1 MRNKESNNIIVGL
14 DVGSTKICIVVGEA
28 NRNGDI
34 DIIGIGTQPSQ
45 GVRRG
50 VVSNVEQT
58 VRAIREAVNE
68 AELMAG
74 CEITSVY
81 AGISGSH
88 IKGFNSPGI
97 VTIRH
102 GIVRETDVRRAQAQA
117 RAVDIQNDRRL
128 LHVLPSEFVIDR
140 HDGVKDPVGMRG
152 VRLEVNCHI
161 ITALETLTDN
171 IVKCANEAGLHVT
184 NVAPASLA
192 SSEAVL
198 SEDEKELGVAL
209 VDIGGG
215 TTDIAIFVEGSIKHS
230 AVIPIG
236 GANITS
242 DIAIGLR
249 TPPQPSAEHIKTMYG
264 CALSALI
271 EKDTEIEVQIVGGH
285 RPTFVSRR
293 FLVER
298 IIEPRVQE
306 LFDQIYHAIVSS
318 GYQDLIA
325 SGIVMTGGAA
335 NMPGMLEAAEQLL
348 DIPVRM
354 GIPRGIG
361 GLTNIVQSPIY
372 AAGVGLVIHAN
383 QMQKSPAFK
392 VRDAHLFGRFLKR
405 FQDWLGDFL

>member
-1 MRNKESNNIIVGL
+1 
-14 DVGSTKICIVVGEA
+14 
-28 NRNGDI
+28 
-34 DIIGIGTQPSQ
+34 
-45 GVRRG
+45 
-50 VVSNVEQT
+50 
-58 VRAIREAVNE
+58 
-68 AELMAG
+68 MAG
-74 CEITSVY
+74 CEITSVH
-81 AGISGSH
+81 AGISGTH
-88 IKGFNSPGI
+88 LKGFNSPGI

-102 GIVRETDVRRAQAQA
+102 GVVRETDVRRAQEQA

-128 LHVLPSEFVIDR
+128 IHVLPSEFVIDR
-140 HDGVKDPVGMRG
+140 HEGVKDPVGMRG

-161 ITALETLTDN
+161 ITALKTLTDN
-171 IVKCANEAGLHVT
+171 IIKCANEAGLHVT
-184 NVAPASLA
+184 NVVPASLA

-271 EKDTEIEVQIVGGH
+271 EEDTEIEVQIVGGH
-285 RPTFVSRR
+285 RPTFVSQR

-298 IIEPRVQE
+298 IIEPRIQE
-306 LFDQIYHAIVSS
+306 IFEQIYHTLVSS
-318 GYQDLIA
+318 GYQELIA
-325 SGIVMTGGAA
+325 SGIVLTGGAV
-335 NMPGMLEAAEQLL
+335 NMPGMLEAAERFL
-348 DIPVRM
+348 DIPVRL
-354 GIPRGIG
+354 GIPYGMG

-383 QMQKSPAFK
+383 RLRKHPAFK
-392 VRDAHLFGRFLKR
+392 LRDEHLLGRFMKR